1 MQDSILIRR
10 IIIIFYYNC
19 METRNKL
26 KRTIEESKKAL
37 VNQRDKFKVMKE
49 IQLNA
54 MINYNKTK
62 KIQLIVITK
71 KRAFNITKNRSKSKN
86 KIYNIV

>member
-37 VNQRDKFKVMKE
+37 VNQRDKFKVMK
-49 IQLNA
+49 
-54 MINYNKTK
+54 
-62 KIQLIVITK
+62 KI
-71 KRAFNITKNRSKSKN
+71 
-86 KIYNIV
+86 